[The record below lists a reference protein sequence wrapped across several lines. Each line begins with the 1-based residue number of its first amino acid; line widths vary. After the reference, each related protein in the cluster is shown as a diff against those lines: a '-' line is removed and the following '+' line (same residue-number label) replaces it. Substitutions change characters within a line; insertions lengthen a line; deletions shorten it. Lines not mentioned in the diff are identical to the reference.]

1 MRGFMNKIYKLA
13 SIFIITVLY
22 FSFTASD
29 CSKATEPVKPESQ
42 APNPPANVYIVV
54 DAVANGE
61 SFAIINWDKSPQHD
75 NDDFKGYL
83 VVTYRVNQLGDPIS
97 TVDSVFVPK
106 IESRKRI
113 VTNIQIGVR
122 YKSYVYAVNND
133 GKRSIPFGT
142 VIYAG
147 VYFGEGVIDEFK
159 LTGPARSGYG
169 WNPSTGAGAQ
179 YSFAQA
185 NYPNIDLHMRLDSAS
200 NVLTF
205 YSPNVK
211 AAFPGARI
219 TRFAVVNKTGQAGFD
234 LVEGLEEPSLA
245 AVSVVKDN
253 VYLLKTQ
260 DSIYV
265 KVWVKNIKTTGT
277 GTDAYRTAEF
287 EYKIQPITNL
297 RVVKK

>member
-1 MRGFMNKIYKLA
+1 MKFSKKLLA
-13 SIFIITVLY
+13 LLLVLTLY
-22 FSFTASD
+22 LSFTGAN
-29 CSKATEPVKPESQ
+29 CSKSTEPEQPQTQ
-42 APNPPANVYIVV
+42 APNPPANVYVAV
-54 DAVANGE
+54 DAVAGGE
-61 SFAIINWDKSPQHD
+61 SFAIVSWDKSPQHD
-75 NDDFKGYL
+75 DQNFRGYI
-83 VVTYRVNQLGDPIS
+83 VVTYVVNQLGDPQS
-97 TVDSVFVPK
+97 TFDSAFVSK
-106 IESRKRI
+106 IDSRKR
-113 VTNIQIGVR
+113 VVQNIQRNVR

-159 LTGPARSGYG
+159 LTGTAKSGYG
-169 WNPSTGAGAQ
+169 WNPSTGEGMQ
-179 YSFAQA
+179 YSFGQS
-185 NYPNIDLHMRLDSAS
+185 NYPFIDLHMRVDSAS

-211 AAFPGARI
+211 AAYSGARVTKFSI
-219 TRFAVVNKTGQAGFD
+219 VSKTGQDGFD
-234 LVEGLEEPSLA
+234 LVEDLEEPSLS

-265 KVWVKNIKTTGT
+265 KVWVKNIKTTGS
-277 GTDAYRTAEF
+277 GTDAFQTAEF

-297 RVVKK
+297 RVVKR

>member
-1 MRGFMNKIYKLA
+1 MKANKKTILVLFLFTIY
-13 SIFIITVLY
+13 FI
-22 FSFTASD
+22 FTAAD
-29 CSKATEPVKPESQ
+29 CSKSTEPEPPQSK
-42 APNPPANVYIVV
+42 APNPPANVYVVV
-54 DAVANGE
+54 DAIAGGE
-61 SFAIINWDKSPQHD
+61 SFAIVSWDKSPQHD
-75 NDDFKGYL
+75 NSDFKGYI
-83 VVTYRVNQLGDPIS
+83 VVTYTVNQLGEPTN
-97 TVDSVFVPK
+97 TVDSVFIPK
-106 IESRKRI
+106 IESRKRTI
-113 VTNIQIGVR
+113 SNIQRFVR

-147 VYFGEGVIDEFK
+147 VFYGEGMIDEFK
-159 LTGPARSGYG
+159 LTGPAKSGYG
-169 WNPSTGAGAQ
+169 WNPSTGAGSQ
-179 YSFAQA
+179 YSFGQS
-185 NYPNIDLHMRLDSAS
+185 NYPYIDLHMRTDSAS

-211 AAFPGARI
+211 AAYPGAR
-219 TRFAVVNKTGQAGFD
+219 TTKFAVVPKTAQDGFD
-234 LVEGLEEPSLA
+234 LVEGLEEPTLS

-265 KVWVKNIKTTGT
+265 KVWVKNIRTTGS
-277 GTDAYRTAEF
+277 GTDAYKTAEF

>member
-1 MRGFMNKIYKLA
+1 MKSPSQILTF
-13 SIFIITVLY
+13 IFLITV
-22 FSFTASD
+22 FFTFTATD
-29 CSKATEPVKPESQ
+29 CAKTTEPTGPETP
-42 APNPPANVYIVV
+42 APKPPANVTVVV
-54 DAVANGE
+54 DAVAGGE
-61 SFAIINWDKSPQHD
+61 SFAIVEWEKSPDHDKS
-75 NDDFKGYL
+75 DFRGYL
-83 VVTYRVNQLGDPIS
+83 VVTYRVNQLGDHLS
-97 TVDSVFVPK
+97 TVDSVFIPK

-113 VTNIQIGVR
+113 IQNIQRSIR
-122 YKSYVYAVNND
+122 YKSYVYSVNIE

-142 VIYAG
+142 MIFAG
-147 VYFGEGVIDEFK
+147 VYFGTGVVDEFK
-159 LTGPARSGYG
+159 LSGPARSGFG
-169 WNPSTGAGAQ
+169 WNPSTGVGAQ

-200 NVLTF
+200 NILTF

-211 AAFPGARI
+211 AAFPGARA
-219 TRFAVVNKTGQAGFD
+219 TRFAVVKKTAQAGFD
-234 LVEGLEEPSLA
+234 LVEELEEPSLA

-265 KVWVKNIKTTGT
+265 KVWVKNIKTTGS
-277 GTDAYRTAEF
+277 GADAYRTAEF

>member
-1 MRGFMNKIYKLA
+1 MKPFNKILLLILSLA
-13 SIFIITVLY
+13 LTFPFI
-22 FSFTASD
+22 AAD
-29 CSKATEPVKPESQ
+29 CAKSTEPEKPVSP
-42 APNPPANVYIVV
+42 APNPPSNVYVVV
-54 DAVANGE
+54 DAVAGGA
-61 SFAIINWDKSPQHD
+61 SFAIVSWDKSPQHD
-75 NDDFKGYL
+75 NADFKGYL
-83 VVTYRVNQLGDPIS
+83 VVTYRVNQLGDPLS
-97 TVDSVFVPK
+97 TVDSVFIPK
-106 IESRKRI
+106 IESRKR
-113 VTNIQIGVR
+113 VVQNIQRGVR
-122 YKSYVYAVNND
+122 YKSYVYSVNND

-169 WNPSTGAGAQ
+169 WNASTGTGSQ
-179 YSFAQA
+179 YSFAQS

-211 AAFPGARI
+211 AAFPGARV
-219 TRFAVVNKTGQAGFD
+219 TRFAVVSKTGQSGFD
-234 LVEGLEEPSLA
+234 LVEGLEEPTLA

-265 KVWVKNIKTTGT
+265 KVWVKNIKTTGS
-277 GTDAYRTAEF
+277 GADAYRTAEF